1 MKNYNI
7 MNDIKFKIGDKVVKK
22 NTRDCFVQTIVYI
35 QYPTGLEPEY
45 ILYDPYSKI
54 PVSINE
60 LTLKEL
66 YRIID
71 NKKEEFLFLINKK

>member
-1 MKNYNI
+1 MNDI

-22 NTRDCFVQTIVYI
+22 NTRDCFVQTIIYI

-71 NKKEEFLFLINKK
+71 NKKEEFQFLINIK

>member
-1 MKNYNI
+1 

-22 NTRDCFVQTIVYI
+22 NTRDCFVQTIISI

-45 ILYDPYSKI
+45 ILYDPYTKL
-54 PVSINE
+54 PVAINE